1 VKLGGRTLSIIHPA
15 SAEDLISES
24 DFDEDE
30 RLPYW
35 AELWP
40 SAKILGE
47 RLLAMEGAHRSLLE
61 LGCGA
66 GLVATCASLSGFRV
80 TASDYYDD
88 ALRFARVNAWRN
100 SAGTLRGLLLDWR
113 RPPARSAKYEVIVAS
128 DVLYERP
135 YGALVARVIA
145 TMLAPKGR
153 AFIADPGRV
162 ARDDF
167 IAALAPLGLRVTAR
181 SESIY
186 RERAI
191 RQTITVL
198 EIARER
204 R

>member
-1 VKLGGRTLSIIHPA
+1 MP
-15 SAEDLISES
+15 
-24 DFDEDE
+24 
-30 RLPYW
+30 
-35 AELWP
+35 
-40 SAKILGE
+40 
-47 RLLAMEGAHRSLLE
+47 
-61 LGCGA
+61 
-66 GLVATCASLSGFRV
+66 
-80 TASDYYDD
+80 
-88 ALRFARVNAWRN
+88 WRN
-100 SAGTLRGLLLDWR
+100 GAGTLRGLLLDWR

-186 RERAI
+186 R
-191 RQTITVL
+191 
-198 EIARER
+198 
-204 R
+204 